1 MVGGQFAT
9 FNILPSYPP
18 FIAWHMRVKVA
29 GVKCKTINGTTACT
43 KEHGAT
49 ATIANGDICL
59 SGSAHIKAATEVI
72 DLGKIFDDQMRAGN
86 R

>member
-1 MVGGQFAT
+1 M
-9 FNILPSYPP
+9 
-18 FIAWHMRVKVA
+18 AWHMRVKVA
-29 GVKCKTINGTTACT
+29 GVKCETVNGTTACT